1 MIVSSRTIKILE
13 YISKKKETT
22 IKDIGKNLFLPE
34 RTIRYEIDNINS
46 IVSLN
51 NVSVQIVNKR
61 GKLEIFDAL
70 KSSEIIKTLKEVEKI
85 SKEEREDYLLVKLL
99 FERRINLKK
108 LTVELNVSRT
118 TIKND
123 LFSLEKRINKEGI
136 KLIDNSL
143 YFIENN
149 ELNKRKVLINLLYK
163 YIEEFINGLENGI
176 VISYLN
182 KFFSKTDILLVE
194 KFTKNISDNNL
205 ISNKLYKTFYMYVL
219 ITVQRIKSKNLI
231 LENKNVNFLKITQEY
246 KKIDKEAKFL
256 ERSFGIIFDENEK
269 LQITDFLIG
278 FFSYSY
284 NTSIFDVWIKV
295 NMFIKEMIKNVSEK
309 LEVNIINDSQLLEG
323 LMNHVKPTIYRIRN
337 KIVLENMNI
346 YYEEAKNIY
355 PKLFGIIKKE
365 LKYLEKLIDIEF
377 PENELLLFVIHF
389 QAAIERNQNIKS
401 QVKNVILV
409 CIGGYGTTNILTYK
423 LRKIYELEEI
433 KIISYLDINKSY
445 KNIDAI
451 ITTVDLN
458 INITENITVPI
469 LRVSPFFTEKDIAIL
484 DKNGF
489 SRKRDIYSLTEVIE
503 KLKNSINVKD
513 KEKFAGDLQEIFNI
527 NVQTNNLVKKDI
539 FYFLNEENI
548 LYEECELQNWEAAIK
563 SGFSP
568 LIKENYIN
576 KNYCE
581 KIIKL
586 INDFGPYMIISEG
599 LAIPHAENTN
609 DVYKSGMTL
618 LYLKHPVIFPKNRKV
633 NLLFCLAAENKK
645 DHVQSL
651 EDILILEEK
660 FSFRKK
666 LESISTKKDILD
678 ILNEYKRLGRRVDV
692 I

>member
-123 LFSLEKRINKEGI
+123 LFSLEKRIKKEGI

-295 NMFIKEMIKNVSEK
+295 NMFIKEMIKNVGEK

-365 LKYLEKLIDIEF
+365 LKSLEKLIDIEF

-513 KEKFAGDLQEIFNI
+513 KEKFAGDLQDIFNI

>member
-22 IKDIGKNLFLPE
+22 IKDIGKSLFLPE

-61 GKLEIFDAL
+61 GKLEIFDVL

-108 LTVELNVSRT
+108 LTMELNVSRT

-143 YFIENN
+143 YFIENS

-182 KFFSKTDILLVE
+182 RFFSKADILLVE

-205 ISNKLYKTFYMYVL
+205 ISNKLYKTFYMYIL

-246 KKIDKEAKFL
+246 EKIDEETKFL
-256 ERSFGIIFDENEK
+256 ERSFGILFDENEK

-284 NTSIFDVWIKV
+284 NTTIFDVWIKV
-295 NMFIKEMIKNVSEK
+295 NMFIKEMIKNVGEK

-323 LMNHVKPTIYRIRN
+323 LTNHVKPTIYRIRN
-337 KIVLENMNI
+337 KIILENMNI

-365 LKYLEKLIDIEF
+365 LKSLEKLIDIEF

-389 QAAIERNQNIKS
+389 QAAIERNLNIKS
-401 QVKNVILV
+401 QIKNVILV

-445 KNIDAI
+445 ENIDAI

-458 INITENITVPI
+458 INVTENITVPI

-489 SRKRDIYSLTEVIE
+489 SRKRDIYSLTEVID

-513 KEKFAGDLQEIFNI
+513 TEKFADDLKDIFSI

-539 FYFLNEENI
+539 FYFLNESNI
-548 LYEECELQNWEAAIK
+548 LYEESTVQNWEEAIK
-563 SGFSP
+563 LGFSP

-581 KIIKL
+581 KIVKL

-618 LYLKHPVIFPKNRKV
+618 LYLKHPVIFPKNKKV

-666 LESISTKKDILD
+666 LENISTKKDILE

>member
-1 MIVSSRTIKILE
+1 M
-13 YISKKKETT
+13 
-22 IKDIGKNLFLPE
+22 
-34 RTIRYEIDNINS
+34 
-46 IVSLN
+46 
-51 NVSVQIVNKR
+51 
-61 GKLEIFDAL
+61 
-70 KSSEIIKTLKEVEKI
+70 
-85 SKEEREDYLLVKLL
+85 
-99 FERRINLKK
+99 
-108 LTVELNVSRT
+108 ELNVSRT

-143 YFIENN
+143 YFIENS

-182 KFFSKTDILLVE
+182 RFFSKADILLVE

-205 ISNKLYKTFYMYVL
+205 ISNKLYKTFYMYIL

-246 KKIDKEAKFL
+246 EKIDEETKFL
-256 ERSFGIIFDENEK
+256 ERSFGILFDENEK

-284 NTSIFDVWIKV
+284 NTTIFDVWIKV
-295 NMFIKEMIKNVSEK
+295 NMFIKEMIKNVGEK

-323 LMNHVKPTIYRIRN
+323 LTNHVKPTIYRIRN
-337 KIVLENMNI
+337 KIILENMNI

-365 LKYLEKLIDIEF
+365 LKSLEKLIDIEF

-389 QAAIERNQNIKS
+389 QAAIERNLNIKS
-401 QVKNVILV
+401 QIKNVILV

-445 KNIDAI
+445 ENIDAI

-458 INITENITVPI
+458 INVTENITVPI

-489 SRKRDIYSLTEVIE
+489 SRKRDIYSLTEVID

-513 KEKFAGDLQEIFNI
+513 TEKFADDLKDIFSI

-539 FYFLNEENI
+539 FYFLNESNI
-548 LYEECELQNWEAAIK
+548 LYEESTVQNWEEAIK
-563 SGFSP
+563 LGFSP

-581 KIIKL
+581 KIVKL

-618 LYLKHPVIFPKNRKV
+618 LYLKHPVIFPKNKKV

-666 LESISTKKDILD
+666 LENISTKKDILE

>member
-1 MIVSSRTIKILE
+1 M
-13 YISKKKETT
+13 
-22 IKDIGKNLFLPE
+22 
-34 RTIRYEIDNINS
+34 
-46 IVSLN
+46 
-51 NVSVQIVNKR
+51 
-61 GKLEIFDAL
+61 
-70 KSSEIIKTLKEVEKI
+70 
-85 SKEEREDYLLVKLL
+85 
-99 FERRINLKK
+99 
-108 LTVELNVSRT
+108 
-118 TIKND
+118 
-123 LFSLEKRINKEGI
+123 
-136 KLIDNSL
+136 
-143 YFIENN
+143 
-149 ELNKRKVLINLLYK
+149 
-163 YIEEFINGLENGI
+163 ENGI

-182 KFFSKTDILLVE
+182 RFFSKADILLVE

-205 ISNKLYKTFYMYVL
+205 ISNKLYKTFYMYIL

-246 KKIDKEAKFL
+246 EKIDEETKFL
-256 ERSFGIIFDENEK
+256 ERSFGILFDENEK

-284 NTSIFDVWIKV
+284 NTTIFDVWIKV

-323 LMNHVKPTIYRIRN
+323 LTNHVKPTIYRIRN

-365 LKYLEKLIDIEF
+365 LKSLEKLIDIEF

-389 QAAIERNQNIKS
+389 QAAIERNLNIKS
-401 QVKNVILV
+401 QIKNVILV

-445 KNIDAI
+445 ENIDAI

-458 INITENITVPI
+458 INVTENITVPI

-489 SRKRDIYSLTEVIE
+489 SRKRDIYSLTEVID

-513 KEKFAGDLQEIFNI
+513 TEKFADDLKDIFSI
-527 NVQTNNLVKKDI
+527 NVQINNLVKKDI
-539 FYFLNEENI
+539 FYFLNESNI
-548 LYEECELQNWEAAIK
+548 LYEESAVQNWEEAIK
-563 SGFSP
+563 LGFSP

-581 KIIKL
+581 KIVKL

-618 LYLKHPVIFPKNRKV
+618 LYLKHPVIFPKNKKV

-666 LESISTKKDILD
+666 LENISTKKDILE

>member
-22 IKDIGKNLFLPE
+22 IKDIGKSLFLPE

-61 GKLEIFDAL
+61 GKLEIFDVL

-108 LTVELNVSRT
+108 LTMELNVSRT

-143 YFIENN
+143 YFIENS

-182 KFFSKTDILLVE
+182 RFFSKADILLVE

-205 ISNKLYKTFYMYVL
+205 ISNKLYKTFYMYIL

-246 KKIDKEAKFL
+246 EKIDEETKFL
-256 ERSFGIIFDENEK
+256 ERSFGILFDENEK

-284 NTSIFDVWIKV
+284 NTTIFDVWIKV
-295 NMFIKEMIKNVSEK
+295 NMFIKEMIKNVGEK

-323 LMNHVKPTIYRIRN
+323 LTNHVKPTIYRIRN

-365 LKYLEKLIDIEF
+365 LKSLEKLIDIEF

-389 QAAIERNQNIKS
+389 QAAIERNLNIKS
-401 QVKNVILV
+401 QIKNVILV

-445 KNIDAI
+445 ENIDAI

-458 INITENITVPI
+458 INVTENITVPI

-489 SRKRDIYSLTEVIE
+489 SRKRDIYSLTEVID

-513 KEKFAGDLQEIFNI
+513 TEKFADDLKDIFSI

-539 FYFLNEENI
+539 FYFLNESNI
-548 LYEECELQNWEAAIK
+548 LYEESTVQNWEEAIK
-563 SGFSP
+563 LGFSP

-581 KIIKL
+581 KIVKL

-618 LYLKHPVIFPKNRKV
+618 LYLKHPVIFPKNKKV

-666 LESISTKKDILD
+666 LENISTKKDILE

>member
-22 IKDIGKNLFLPE
+22 IKDIGKSLFLPE

-51 NVSVQIVNKR
+51 NVSVKIINKR
-61 GKLEIFDAL
+61 GKLEIFDVL

-108 LTVELNVSRT
+108 LTMELNVSRT

-143 YFIENN
+143 YFIENS

-182 KFFSKTDILLVE
+182 RFFSKADILLVE

-205 ISNKLYKTFYMYVL
+205 ISNKLYKTFYMYIL

-246 KKIDKEAKFL
+246 EKIDEETKFL
-256 ERSFGIIFDENEK
+256 ERSFGILFDENEK

-295 NMFIKEMIKNVSEK
+295 NMFIKEMIKNVGEK

-365 LKYLEKLIDIEF
+365 LKSLEKLIDIEF

-389 QAAIERNQNIKS
+389 QAAIERNLNIKS
-401 QVKNVILV
+401 QIKNVILV

-445 KNIDAI
+445 ENIDAI

-458 INITENITVPI
+458 INVTENITVPI
-469 LRVSPFFTEKDIAIL
+469 IRVSPFFTEKDIAVL

-489 SRKRDIYSLTEVIE
+489 SRKRDIYSLTEVID

-513 KEKFAGDLQEIFNI
+513 TEKFADDLQDIFSI

-539 FYFLNEENI
+539 FYFLNESNI
-548 LYEECELQNWEAAIK
+548 LYEECAVQNWEEAIK
-563 SGFSP
+563 LGFSP

-581 KIIKL
+581 KIVKL

-618 LYLKHPVIFPKNRKV
+618 LYLKHPVIFPKNKKV
-633 NLLFCLAAENKK
+633 NLLFCLAAKNKK

-666 LESISTKKDILD
+666 LENISTKKDILE

>member
-22 IKDIGKNLFLPE
+22 IKDIGKSLFLPE

-61 GKLEIFDAL
+61 GKLEIFDVL

-108 LTVELNVSRT
+108 LTMELNVSRT

-143 YFIENN
+143 YFIENS

-182 KFFSKTDILLVE
+182 RFFSKADILLVE

-205 ISNKLYKTFYMYVL
+205 ISNKLYKTFYMYIL

-246 KKIDKEAKFL
+246 EKIDEETKFL
-256 ERSFGIIFDENEK
+256 ERSFGILFDENEK

-284 NTSIFDVWIKV
+284 NTTIFDVWIKV
-295 NMFIKEMIKNVSEK
+295 NMFIKEMIKNVGEK

-323 LMNHVKPTIYRIRN
+323 LTNHVKPTIYRIRN
-337 KIVLENMNI
+337 KIILENMNI

-365 LKYLEKLIDIEF
+365 LKSLEKLIDIEF

-389 QAAIERNQNIKS
+389 QAAIERNLNIKS
-401 QVKNVILV
+401 QIKNVILV

-458 INITENITVPI
+458 INVTENITVPI
-469 LRVSPFFTEKDIAIL
+469 IRVSPFFTEKDIAIL

-489 SRKRDIYSLTEVIE
+489 SRKRDIYSLTEVID

-513 KEKFAGDLQEIFNI
+513 TEKFADDLKDIFSI

-539 FYFLNEENI
+539 FYFLNESNI
-548 LYEECELQNWEAAIK
+548 LYEESTVQNWEEAIK
-563 SGFSP
+563 LGFSP

-581 KIIKL
+581 KIVKL

-618 LYLKHPVIFPKNRKV
+618 LYLKHPVIFPKNKKV

-666 LESISTKKDILD
+666 LENISTKKDILE